1 MRKLVLILMALVA
14 LFTFIRAYT
23 DEMAAQKAASSG
35 TSYQK
40 SEV

>member
-1 MRKLVLILMALVA
+1 MRKLVLILITLVA

-23 DEMAAQKAASSG
+23 DETQARQAAEAPAIIE
-35 TSYQK
+35 